1 MTKDEALIEYCKTLL
16 QDPEVVEQDGWQ
28 KLVVIGEVTSAS
40 TKIFGYS
47 YNLQGEGQLTSPS
60 NGKSADKLEALYTQ
74 MKAENDTGRGWL
86 KCMIRISRLG
96 EIGADLAQ
104 RLLFL
109 RRMSRQANVG
119 YNRRQELQA
128 RGTEEVVAHSVRA
141 TAIAHDP

>member
-1 MTKDEALIEYCKTLL
+1 MSKDDALIDLCKTFL
-16 QDPEVVEQDGWQ
+16 QDSKLISQEGWQ
-28 KLVVIGEVTSAS
+28 KLILIGQVSDAS

-96 EIGADLAQ
+96 EIGAD
-104 RLLFL
+104 FE
-109 RRMSRQANVG
+109 
-119 YNRRQELQA
+119 YNDAKRWEHTTDNYKERIKEYA
-128 RGTEEVVAHSVRA
+128 AMPV
-141 TAIAHDP
+141 